1 MTPPALHAQLR
12 ARASGGARHLLT
24 SVVAVALLGIAT
36 LFLPWQQS
44 SRAVGQVIALDP
56 NDRIQAVDA
65 PIEGRVTH
73 VHVREGSFVQEGD
86 VLVELADIDVNYAAR
101 LHAEAGAL
109 DERVT
114 SARAAV
120 LAMEGRVLDL
130 QEGRVRTIAAAEARV
145 QAAVQRRASAEERV
159 VEAEA
164 QLERDLQQKLRRE
177 QGVAQGVASQRDLE
191 VAVADARRA
200 EAAKAQA
207 VAAVRAAVAE
217 EEAAREERARAQAE
231 ADANV
236 AQARAARDAA
246 EMTEQSAVADL
257 ARAEVRV
264 SRQQTQVV
272 RAPRAGRVSRI
283 IANPGSQLVKPGDP
297 LIELVP
303 DASAWAVELRVPG
316 RDQPLLTEGAAV
328 RIQFEGWPAVAFV
341 GPPGGAAGTFGGTVR
356 LVDPSGDAASGTV
369 RVVAV
374 PDPSA
379 PAWPGPAVLRQG
391 SRAVGWVL
399 LGRVPLGYELWRQFH
414 GFPATPSA
422 AVTSKGSAGGKDAA
436 K

>member
-12 ARASGGARHLLT
+12 AQASAGARHLL
-24 SVVAVALLGIAT
+24 SAVLGLAALGAAA
-36 LFLPWQQS
+36 LFVPWQQS
-44 SRAVGQVIALDP
+44 SRATGQVVALDP
-56 NDRIQAVDA
+56 NDRIQAIDA
-65 PIEGRVTH
+65 PVEGRVLR
-73 VHVREGSFVQEGD
+73 VHVREGTLVREGD
-86 VLVELADIDVNYAAR
+86 VLVELADIDVNYATR
-101 LHAEAGAL
+101 LDAEAGAL
-109 DERVT
+109 DERVS

-120 LAMEGRVLDL
+120 IAMEGRILDML
-130 QEGRVRTIAAAEARV
+130 EGRARSVAAAEARV
-145 QAAVQRRASAEERV
+145 QAAVQRREAAEERV

-177 QGVAQGVASQRDLE
+177 QGVAHGVASQRDLE
-191 VAVADARRA
+191 VAIADARRS

-207 VAAVRAAVAE
+207 IAAVRAAEAE
-217 EEAAREERARAQAE
+217 EESAREERARVEAE
-231 ADANV
+231 ADANI
-236 AQARAARDAA
+236 AQARAARDSA

-283 IANPGSQLVKPGDP
+283 VANPGSQLVKPGDP

-303 DASAWAVELRVPG
+303 DAVAWAVELRVPG

-328 RIQFEGWPAVAFV
+328 RIQFEGWPAIAFV
-341 GPPGGAAGTFGGTVR
+341 GPPGGAAGTFGGIVR
-356 LVDPSGDAASGTV
+356 LVDPSGDPASGTV
-369 RVVAV
+369 RVIAV

-379 PAWPGPAVLRQG
+379 PPWPGPSVLRQG

-414 GFPATPSA
+414 GFPATPSQGVA
-422 AVTSKGSAGGKDAA
+422 AGGKDAA